1 MVDAALSVHKFS
13 SSEIEPEKEI
23 TKVESTKVVIQT
35 QDVGTAKSML
45 SLKDQSPQV
54 SEHAF
59 SSVKIPEEKPEV
71 KEAATDPILPELKMA
86 DT

>member
-1 MVDAALSVHKFS
+1 
-13 SSEIEPEKEI
+13 
-23 TKVESTKVVIQT
+23 
-35 QDVGTAKSML
+35 ML